1 MIDNVIEV
9 NFKKPEPK
17 ETDSILDFI
26 KEVQHYDNFHEAL
39 KWIIYNSKDPADTY
53 VCAIKHILDE
63 EEFTQFIAAMTNLKA
78 YLELDDDIRGHVD
91 KFFELR
97 RMVCG

>member
-26 KEVQHYDNFHEAL
+26 KEVQQIGRA
-39 KWIIYNSKDPADTY
+39 
-53 VCAIKHILDE
+53 
-63 EEFTQFIAAMTNLKA
+63 
-78 YLELDDDIRGHVD
+78 HV
-91 KFFELR
+91 
-97 RMVCG
+97 